1 MIIRPA
7 ARRSVL
13 DSQKMTRNGTVIIL
27 MEQTQA
33 NTIKQTVQTVVDL
46 RMSTNS
52 ARRLDSRMDR
62 YRPKILK
69 IT

>member
-1 MIIRPA
+1 M
-7 ARRSVL
+7 L
-13 DSQKMTRNGTVIIL
+13 DSQNMTRNGTVIIL

-69 IT
+69 MR

>member
-1 MIIRPA
+1 M
-7 ARRSVL
+7 L

-27 MEQTQA
+27 MEQIQA